1 MPTLE
6 ATLNRLAVTFTARD
20 IMTGNPDL
28 VCGANDRDAA
38 RKSDANRDFDVIP
51 IQRDGRLTGYF
62 QRENRSTKRITASDL
77 ISDGTSLLDLVDI
90 LEVRPFA
97 FVLSRERI
105 QGYVH
110 FSDLNHQLVKLT
122 FYVILE
128 AIERMAL
135 NAIRGRD
142 DRDSLKRDID
152 PVRFKQIEDAYK
164 RAGQAARSLV
174 SYLNLSDLLRLA
186 DKAGVIHIEDKVV
199 EEMKTVRNGAAHAS
213 ENLVFTYA
221 DVSKLSRVKSECLR
235 VLGAS

>member
-1 MPTLE
+1 
-6 ATLNRLAVTFTARD
+6 
-20 IMTGNPDL
+20 MTGSPDL
-28 VCGANDRDAA
+28 VSGTNDRDAA
-38 RKSDANRDFDVIP
+38 SKSDANPDFDVIP

-62 QRENRSTKRITASDL
+62 QRENRSTKRIAASDL

-122 FYVILE
+122 LYVTLE

-135 NAIRGRD
+135 TAIRGRD
-142 DRDSLKRDID
+142 DRESLKRDID

-186 DKAGVIHIEDKVV
+186 DEIGD
-199 EEMKTVRNGAAHAS
+199 S
-213 ENLVFTYA
+213 TY
-221 DVSKLSRVKSECLR
+221 RR
-235 VLGAS
+235 